1 MKVTFVHA
9 PEDYYDQN
17 YGTQFFPVW
26 AYCLASFIPRQWD
39 IDIIDCRSENITDCE
54 PAEVFAFGG
63 INQDFNS
70 ICEKRD
76 LLKTKFPDALFILGG
91 PITWSF
97 EQEGKLDSLK
107 HFDYLFIL
115 DDESKYHFHITH
127 YISGR
132 ML

>member
-1 MKVTFVHA
+1 MKLTFVHA

-26 AYCLASFIPRQWD
+26 AYCLASFVPRQWD

-76 LLKTKFPDALFILGG
+76 LINEVRKR
-91 PITWSF
+91 
-97 EQEGKLDSLK
+97 E
-107 HFDYLFIL
+107 
-115 DDESKYHFHITH
+115 H
-127 YISGR
+127 YIKSSTKNKLAKEIAKKR
-132 ML
+132 EKRRQEDQNLNRSA